1 MMKGRLRMPKHPQ
14 SESGVILVL
23 SAISLVVIM
32 GIAAFAVDLGWIAYN
47 QLEARKAAE
56 AGALAGVVHMPLPSC
71 ADPASGTAP
80 YVAAVDTAGRNGY
93 TVANGDTVTPSEGGS
108 CARLKVTVGRS
119 IPTFF
124 MRLFGYDS
132 LNVTES
138 AIAEQLPIL
147 KLGSDEA
154 QLGANGGADQLWVA
168 INGEDRKKEDGDP
181 FSTRCGFSCS
191 SSNVGPGPLQEFR
204 DPAYYYAVE
213 VPDGQSGSLSVEI
226 YDGTHFPRSSIDVDT
241 GELGGDDDF
250 RLRFSLYPPD
260 STPND
265 WTDNSAASSVCSETF
280 YFDDTHSR
288 PAGWGVNS
296 WTDLLSCPSAVA
308 GTYVLEVR
316 IDGDEDSLS
325 AFGIRARVGGTQNV
339 AVYGLGAMSLWMNK
353 DNSAPVFKMVRVD
366 PVYAGAE
373 LEIGLFDPG
382 DANGLARMSFTG
394 ALSGYD
400 CLMQVTD
407 ENGVVSDWHSDG
419 WWNNSKAGGAGDW
432 AGTSCGITT
441 SQSGNNKIYNG
452 DWIRL
457 RFTIPS
463 THDCS
468 NNGGN
473 CWSTVNYNFS
483 NSPFDRTTWTAKVNG
498 TPVHLVP

>member
-1 MMKGRLRMPKHPQ
+1 MKGPHRMSDRTQK
-14 SESGVILVL
+14 ESGVILVL
-23 SAISLVVIM
+23 SAMSLVVLM
-32 GIAAFAVDLGWIAYN
+32 GVAAFAVDLGWIAYN
-47 QLEARKAAE
+47 QLEARKTAE
-56 AGALAGVVHMPLPSC
+56 AGALAGVVHMPLPNC
-71 ADPASGTAP
+71 ADPTSGAAP
-80 YVAAVDTAGRNGY
+80 YNVAIDTAGRNGY
-93 TVANGDTVTPSEGGS
+93 TAANGDTVSPAAGGS

-124 MRLFGYDS
+124 MKVFGYNS
-132 LNVTES
+132 LTVTES

-154 QLGANGGADQLWVA
+154 QLGANGGSNQLWVA
-168 INGEDRKKEDGDP
+168 INGEQRKKEDGDP
-181 FSTRCGFSCS
+181 YSTRCGYSCS
-191 SSNVGPGPLQEFR
+191 SSNVGTGALQEFR

-213 VPDGQSGSLSVEI
+213 VPDGQSGSLTVEI
-226 YDGTHFPRSSIDVDT
+226 FDGTHHPRSSIDSQT
-241 GELGGDDDF
+241 GELGGDDGF
-250 RLRFSLYPPD
+250 ELTFELYPPD

-265 WTDNSAASSVCSETF
+265 WTDNSNFASVCSETF
-280 YFDDTHSR
+280 GFDDDPT
-288 PAGWGVNS
+288 GWGV
-296 WTDLLSCPSAVA
+296 WEWKPLEPCPSAVA

-407 ENGVVSDWHSDG
+407 ENGNVSDWLPDG
-419 WWNNSKAGGAGDW
+419 TWNGTAAVPDDW
-432 AGTSCGITT
+432 AGSSCGITT
-441 SQSGNNKIYNG
+441 SRSGSGNNKIYNG
-452 DWIRL
+452 DWIKL
-457 RFTIPS
+457 RFKIPS